1 MFEKELACYQKN
13 EEELLKYY
21 ENQFIAIKY
30 DRFLGAY
37 TTQEEAF
44 AAALEA
50 FGCVPF
56 LIKHVTREEESVG
69 FPALAT
75 GVVNVNK
82 GGKGEANSS

>member
-21 ENQFIAIKY
+21 ENQFIALKD

-44 AAALEA
+44 AAALGGIRVCA
-50 FGCVPF
+50 FF
-56 LIKHVTREEESVG
+56 D
-69 FPALAT
+69 
-75 GVVNVNK
+75 
-82 GGKGEANSS
+82 